1 VVKIVSRK
9 FVGTQSVYDIGLE
22 VDHNF
27 ILGNGCV
34 ASNCFNKSHSV
45 AYGYVTYQTAY
56 LKANY
61 PVEYMAALLS
71 SVSGDQDK
79 VQRYIASCHSMAI
92 EVLPP
97 DVNSSGVDFTPRGQ
111 QILFGLAAI
120 KNLGM
125 GAIDA
130 MLAARNKG
138 GAFKSLADLC
148 SRIDARA
155 LNKKALEALIQT
167 GALDTVLPNR
177 HQLIV
182 DLELTLE
189 WASRKAK
196 DRASGQG
203 NLFDLLGSSTADSSF
218 EQAPHGNKVED
229 YPPQEKLRLEK
240 ELLGFYISDHPLK
253 SVSKSAKLMAPINLA
268 DLQDCGENRTVT
280 AIALILDI
288 KEIITKK
295 GDPMAIVQLEDLTGS
310 AEAVI
315 FPKIFAKVRSHV
327 QLDRRLMVWGKVD
340 RKDERAQLI
349 VDDIQAIEAV
359 RMVRVELSQEQAMDI
374 QVLNR
379 LRAVLNEQVG
389 TPPPSNNN
397 GKQNSYRHN
406 HQQSESN
413 AKVPVIASIEY
424 YSKLVR
430 FGNQFWVKDDI
441 STVEALTKAG
451 FKASPDAL
459 LTT

>member
-1 VVKIVSRK
+1 MVKIVSRK
-9 FVGTQSVYDIGLE
+9 SLGNQAVFDIGLKQ
-22 VDHNF
+22 DHNF
-27 ILGNGCV
+27 ILNNGCV

-79 VQRYIASCHSMAI
+79 VQRYIASCHSMGI

-97 DVNSSGVDFTPRGQ
+97 DVNSSGVDFTPRGR

-120 KNLGM
+120 KNLGT
-125 GAIDA
+125 GAIEVV
-130 MLAARNKG
+130 LAARDKG
-138 GAFKSLADLC
+138 GAFKSLSDLC
-148 SRIDARA
+148 SRIDSRA

-167 GALDTVLPNR
+167 GALDTIQPNR
-177 HQLIV
+177 HQLIS
-182 DLELTLE
+182 DLEVTLE
-189 WASRKAK
+189 WASRNAK

-203 NLFDLLGSSTADSSF
+203 NLFDLLGSSNADSGF
-218 EQAPHGNKVED
+218 EREPHGPMVED
-229 YPPQEKLRLEK
+229 FPPQEKLRLEK
-240 ELLGFYISDHPLK
+240 ELLGFYLSDHPLK
-253 SVSKSAKLMAPINLA
+253 GVSKSAKLMAPINLG
-268 DLQDCGENRTVT
+268 DLQESAENRTVT
-280 AIALILDI
+280 AIALILEI

-315 FPKIFAKVRSHV
+315 FPKVYAKVRSHV

-349 VDDIQAIEAV
+349 IEDIQAIEAV
-359 RMVRVELSQEQAMDI
+359 RMVRVELSHEQAMDI
-374 QVLNR
+374 QALNR
-379 LRAVLNEQVG
+379 LRQVLSEQVG
-389 TPPPSNNN
+389 AQNVQQPV
-397 GKQNSYRHN
+397 KQNGYRN
-406 HQQSESN
+406 SDRQSETQTG
-413 AKVPVIASIEY
+413 KVPVIASVEY

-451 FKASPDAL
+451 FKATPDAL
-459 LTT
+459 ITQ

>member
-9 FVGTQSVYDIGLE
+9 SLGSQSVFDIGLSH
-22 VDHNF
+22 DHNF

-79 VQRYIASCHSMAI
+79 VQRYIASCNNMGI

-97 DVNSSGVDFTPRGQ
+97 DVNSSGVDFTPRGR

-120 KNLGM
+120 KNLGT
-125 GAIDA
+125 GAIEVV
-130 MLAARNKG
+130 LAARDKG
-138 GAFKSLADLC
+138 GIFKSLADLC
-148 SRIDARA
+148 GRIDSRA
-155 LNKKALEALIQT
+155 LNKKGLEALIQT
-167 GALDTVLPNR
+167 GALDTIQPNR
-177 HQLIV
+177 HQLMS
-182 DLELTLE
+182 DLEITLE

-196 DRASGQG
+196 DQASGQG
-203 NLFDLLGSSTADSSF
+203 NLFDLLGGSKVDSSF
-218 EQAPHGNKVED
+218 DQTPQGAKVED

-253 SVSKSAKLMAPINLA
+253 GVSKSAKLMAPINLS
-268 DLQDCGENRTVT
+268 DLQDSSENRTVT
-280 AIALILDI
+280 AIALILEI

-295 GDPMAIVQLEDLTGS
+295 GDPMAIVQIEDLTGS

-315 FPKIFAKVRSHV
+315 FPKVYAKVRSHV
-327 QLDRRLMVWGKVD
+327 QLDRRLMLWGKID

-349 VDDIQAIEAV
+349 IDDIQAIEAV

-374 QVLNR
+374 QALNLLRQVLS
-379 LRAVLNEQVG
+379 EQVG
-389 TPPPSNNN
+389 PPTAPPPTN
-397 GKQNSYRHN
+397 GKQNSYRS
-406 HQQSESN
+406 QYTEAPT

-430 FGNQFWVKDDI
+430 FGNQFWVKDDV

-451 FKASPDAL
+451 FKASPDTLIAP
-459 LTT
+459 